1 MQTRRSPAA
10 DEGESIRMADQRPP
24 AAAVSDRNWTI
35 TGASAETREL
45 VREAAAKEG
54 LTIRAWV
61 DKTLNAAAT
70 IALNRDSESA
80 GGSSTVDTAT
90 VAELSA
96 KMDLVL
102 SRLGADAQD
111 ASASLQTPLAAV
123 YERFLNRTA
132 EVFDELG
139 ETSRRLAEAAAEA
152 ESEAARAATAPR
164 RRAAPAGKPKPKAK
178 AKLASPPTVQA
189 KPKATV
195 RAKPPRKVRGKPKKR
210 AGT

>member
-1 MQTRRSPAA
+1 
-10 DEGESIRMADQRPP
+10 MADQRPP

-70 IALNRDSESA
+70 AALEQKSEPT
-80 GGSSTVDTAT
+80 GGSGTVDTAA

-96 KMDLVL
+96 KMDLIL
-102 SRLGADAQD
+102 ARLGADAQD
-111 ASASLQTPLAAV
+111 ATASLQTPLAAV
-123 YERFLNRTA
+123 YERFLTRTA
-132 EVFDELG
+132 AVFDELG

-152 ESEAARAATAPR
+152 ESEAARAAAAPPP
-164 RRAAPAGKPKPKAK
+164 RAAPAKPKAK

-210 AGT
+210 SGA